1 MRRERRLTIRTATLL
16 ATAAVLATATSAAQ
30 QTPSTAPTS
39 AAAPSAAAQGA
50 VTPRQIAAR
59 AHAALLMIRA
69 LDANGD
75 TLGLGTGFLVSAD
88 GKFVTNYH
96 VIQEAARLSVKLL
109 DGGEYRDVS
118 LVAADP
124 ASDLA
129 LMQIPGASALPAMR
143 MGSDAQMEVGDRVF
157 VMGNPLGMG
166 GTFTDG
172 MVSGKRP
179 LEGVAML
186 QISAPISPGSS
197 GGPVMNER
205 GEVIG
210 VATMMVMGGQNL
222 NMAVPVRYL
231 APMLALNAAPRP
243 FSPTVLVA
251 NPHAGLAVLGD
262 NEPPI
267 SITRRTRDPRE
278 EVEDQLTLVRPMMQL
293 RGFLP
298 AFPFALG
305 EAARAQGGEHAF
317 QLERGVSY
325 LVTAR
330 CDAKCH
336 DVDLTIADAAGQVLR
351 SDTEGDDFPTV
362 TFVPT
367 ETATYQVG
375 VKLTDCASPACAYGV
390 AIYRRDTAA
399 PGRQASAR
407 TAQQPKSR

>member
-1 MRRERRLTIRTATLL
+1 MSRASRRSIRTATLL
-16 ATAAVLATATSAAQ
+16 AALIAAPAAAQ
-30 QTPSTAPTS
+30 QP
-39 AAAPSAAAQGA
+39 AAPRASDAVPAA

-69 LDANGD
+69 LDADGD
-75 TLGLGTGFLVSAD
+75 TIGLGTGFLVSAD

-109 DGGEYRDVS
+109 DGAEYRDVS

-129 LMQIPGASALPAMR
+129 LMQIPGASGLPAMP
-143 MGSDAQMEVGDRVF
+143 MGSDMQMEVGDRVF

-197 GGPVMNER
+197 GGPVMNDR

-231 APMLALNAAPRP
+231 SPMLAARGGARP
-243 FSPTVLVA
+243 FSPAVLVA
-251 NPHAGLAVLGD
+251 NPRAGLALLGD
-262 NEPPI
+262 GGAPAQRRERRAREPM
-267 SITRRTRDPRE
+267 R
-278 EVEDQLTLVRPMMQL
+278 EVEDQLMIIRPMLQL

-298 AFPFALG
+298 AFPIALG
-305 EAARAQGGEHAF
+305 EAAQAEGGAHTF

-325 LVTAR
+325 LITAR
-330 CDAKCH
+330 CDAACR
-336 DVDLTIADAAGQVLR
+336 DVDLTVADDAGQVLR
-351 SDTEGDDFPTV
+351 SDTDGRDFPSV
-362 TFVPT
+362 TFVPA
-367 ETATYQVG
+367 ETAQYQVG
-375 VKLTDCASPACAYGV
+375 VKLAECGSAACAYGV
-390 AIYRRDTAA
+390 AVYRRDPAAAVGKRASTPAA
-399 PGRQASAR
+399 PPPQ
-407 TAQQPKSR
+407 SR

>member
-30 QTPSTAPTS
+30 QTPSTALTS

-109 DGGEYRDVS
+109 DGAEYREVS

-129 LMQIPGASALPAMR
+129 LMQIPGARGLTALP
-143 MGSDAQMEVGDRVF
+143 MGSDVQMEVGDRVF

-166 GTFTDG
+166 GTFSDG

-186 QISAPISPGSS
+186 QISAPISSGSS

-231 APMLALNAAPRP
+231 SPMLAARVAARP
-243 FSPTVLVA
+243 FSPAVLVS
-251 NPHAGLAVLGD
+251 NVHAGLALVEDDGPPAGSPERGAR
-262 NEPPI
+262 EPL
-267 SITRRTRDPRE
+267 R
-278 EVEDQLTLVRPMMQL
+278 EVEDQLSIV
-293 RGFLP
+293 
-298 AFPFALG
+298 
-305 EAARAQGGEHAF
+305 
-317 QLERGVSY
+317 
-325 LVTAR
+325 
-330 CDAKCH
+330 
-336 DVDLTIADAAGQVLR
+336 
-351 SDTEGDDFPTV
+351 
-362 TFVPT
+362 
-367 ETATYQVG
+367 
-375 VKLTDCASPACAYGV
+375 
-390 AIYRRDTAA
+390 
-399 PGRQASAR
+399 
-407 TAQQPKSR
+407 

>member
-1 MRRERRLTIRTATLL
+1 MSRGSRSIRTATLL
-16 ATAAVLATATSAAQ
+16 ATLIAAPAAGQ
-30 QTPSTAPTS
+30 Q
-39 AAAPSAAAQGA
+39 AAAPRAADAAQAA

-109 DGGEYRDVS
+109 DGAEYRDVS

-129 LMQIPGASALPAMR
+129 LMQIPGASGLPAMR
-143 MGSDAQMEVGDRVF
+143 MGSDTQMEVGDRVF

-231 APMLALNAAPRP
+231 APMLALRTEARP
-243 FSPTVLVA
+243 FSPALLVA
-251 NPHAGLAVLGD
+251 NPRAGLARLDDAGGPVPRSGRRAR
-262 NEPPI
+262 EPM
-267 SITRRTRDPRE
+267 R
-278 EVEDQLTLVRPMMQL
+278 EVEDQLTLIRPMLQL

-305 EAARAQGGEHAF
+305 EAAQAEGGAHTF
-317 QLERGVSY
+317 RLEAGVSY
-325 LVTAR
+325 LITAR
-330 CDAKCH
+330 CDAECH
-336 DVDLTIADAAGQVLR
+336 DVDLTLADAAGQVLQ
-351 SDTEGDDFPTV
+351 SDADGDDFPSV
-362 TFVPT
+362 TFVPAETT
-367 ETATYQVG
+367 EYQVG
-375 VKLTDCASPACAYGV
+375 VKLAECSSAVCAYGV
-390 AIYRRDTAA
+390 AVYRRDPAA
-399 PGRQASAR
+399 VEKRASAP
-407 TAQQPKSR
+407 AASLPKSR

>member
-1 MRRERRLTIRTATLL
+1 MRRGSRRSIRTATLL
-16 ATAAVLATATSAAQ
+16 ATLVAAPAAAQ
-30 QTPSTAPTS
+30 QP
-39 AAAPSAAAQGA
+39 AAPRTSDAAQAA

-69 LDANGD
+69 LGADGD
-75 TLGLGTGFLVSAD
+75 TIGLGTGFLVSAD

-109 DGGEYRDVS
+109 DGAEYRDVS

-129 LMQIPGASALPAMR
+129 LMQIPGVSGLPAMR
-143 MGSDAQMEVGDRVF
+143 MGSDMQMEVGDRVF

-231 APMLALNAAPRP
+231 APMLAVRGDARP
-243 FSPTVLVA
+243 FSPAVLVA
-251 NPHAGLAVLGD
+251 NPRAGLALLGD
-262 NEPPI
+262 GGAPIARRRERRAREPM
-267 SITRRTRDPRE
+267 R
-278 EVEDQLTLVRPMMQL
+278 EVEDQLMIIRPMLQL

-298 AFPFALG
+298 AFPVALG
-305 EAARAQGGEHAF
+305 EAAQAEGGAHTF

-325 LVTAR
+325 LITAR
-330 CDAKCH
+330 CDAACH
-336 DVDLTIADAAGQVLR
+336 DVDLTVADAAGQVLR
-351 SDTEGDDFPTV
+351 SDTDGRDFPSL
-362 TFVPT
+362 TFVPA
-367 ETATYQVG
+367 ETAQYQVG
-375 VKLTDCASPACAYGV
+375 VKLAECSSTACAYGV
-390 AIYRRDTAA
+390 AVYRRDPAA
-399 PGRQASAR
+399 PGKQASASAAP
-407 TAQQPKSR
+407 TPKSR

>member
-1 MRRERRLTIRTATLL
+1 MRREPRLTIRTATLI
-16 ATAAVLATATSAAQ
+16 AAAAVLATATSAAQ
-30 QTPSTAPTS
+30 QAPSTVPS
-39 AAAPSAAAQGA
+39 SAAAQGA

-69 LDANGD
+69 LGANGD

-109 DGGEYRDVS
+109 DGAEYRDVS

-129 LMQIPGASALPAMR
+129 LMQIPGASGLPAMP

-231 APMLALNAAPRP
+231 SPMLALDAAPRP
-243 FSPTVLVA
+243 FSPAVLVA

-267 SITRRTRDPRE
+267 SITRRRTRDPRE

-298 AFPFALG
+298 AFPIAVG
-305 EAARAQGGEHAF
+305 EAARAEGGAHAF

-330 CDAKCH
+330 CDARCH

-351 SDTEGDDFPTV
+351 SDTDGDDFPTL

-375 VKLTDCASPACAYGV
+375 VKLTDCDSPACAYGV
-390 AIYRRDTAA
+390 AVYRRDTTL
-399 PGRQASAR
+399 PGKRASAP
-407 TAQQPKSR
+407 AASLPKAR

>member
-1 MRRERRLTIRTATLL
+1 MRRGSRRSIRTATLL

-30 QTPSTAPTS
+30 QTPSTAPQ
-39 AAAPSAAAQGA
+39 PAAAQA
-50 VTPRQIAAR
+50 TPTPRQIAAR

-75 TLGLGTGFLVSAD
+75 TLGLGTGFLVGPD
-88 GKFVTNYH
+88 GRFVTNYH
-96 VIQEAARLSVKLL
+96 VIQEAARLSVRRL
-109 DGGEYRDVS
+109 DGGEYQDVS

-129 LMQIPGASALPAMR
+129 LMQIPGVSGLPALR

-157 VMGNPLGMG
+157 VMGNPLGMS

-231 APMLALNAAPRP
+231 SPMLAGRAEPRP
-243 FSPTVLVA
+243 FSPAVLVS
-251 NPHAGLAVLGD
+251 NPRAGLA
-262 NEPPI
+262 
-267 SITRRTRDPRE
+267 
-278 EVEDQLTLVRPMMQL
+278 LV
-293 RGFLP
+293 
-298 AFPFALG
+298 G
-305 EAARAQGGEHAF
+305 EADPPAGGARRVRE
-317 QLERGVSY
+317 
-325 LVTAR
+325 
-330 CDAKCH
+330 
-336 DVDLTIADAAGQVLR
+336 
-351 SDTEGDDFPTV
+351 P
-362 TFVPT
+362 
-367 ETATYQVG
+367 
-375 VKLTDCASPACAYGV
+375 
-390 AIYRRDTAA
+390 
-399 PGRQASAR
+399 RQEV
-407 TAQQPKSR
+407 

>member
-1 MRRERRLTIRTATLL
+1 MRRGSRSIRTSTLL
-16 ATAAVLATATSAAQ
+16 LTLASL
-30 QTPSTAPTS
+30 
-39 AAAPSAAAQGA
+39 AAAPAAAQRTA
-50 VTPRQIAAR
+50 APQPATLQAATPTPRQIAAR

-75 TLGLGTGFLVSAD
+75 TLGLGTGFVVSPD
-88 GKFVTNYH
+88 GRFVTNYH

-109 DGGEYRDVS
+109 DGAEWRDVQ

-129 LMQIPGASALPAMR
+129 LMQIPGARGLTALP

-166 GTFTDG
+166 GTFSDG

-186 QISAPISPGSS
+186 QISAPISSGSS

-231 APMLALNAAPRP
+231 SPMLAARAEPRP
-243 FSPTVLVA
+243 FSPAVLVS
-251 NPHAGLAVLGD
+251 NPHAGLALVGD
-262 NEPPI
+262 PDAPAPGEERRVREP
-267 SITRRTRDPRE
+267 RR
-278 EVEDQLTLVRPMMQL
+278 EVEDQLDVVRPMLQL
-293 RGFLP
+293 RGFFP

-305 EAARAQGGEHAF
+305 EAAQAQGGAHAF
-317 QLERGVSY
+317 RLEAGVSY
-325 LVTAR
+325 LITAR
-330 CDAKCH
+330 CDAECH
-336 DVDLTIADAAGQVLR
+336 DVDLTLADAAGRVLR
-351 SDTEGDDFPTV
+351 SDADGDDFPTV
-362 TFVPT
+362 SFVPR
-367 ETATYQVG
+367 ETGTYNVG
-375 VKLTDCASPACAYGV
+375 VKLAECAADTCAYGV
-390 AIYRRDTAA
+390 AVYRRDPAITEKRASA
-399 PGRQASAR
+399 QPGR
-407 TAQQPKSR
+407 

>member
-1 MRRERRLTIRTATLL
+1 MSRASRRSIRTATLL
-16 ATAAVLATATSAAQ
+16 ATLIAAPAAAQ
-30 QTPSTAPTS
+30 QP
-39 AAAPSAAAQGA
+39 AARMQDAARAA
-50 VTPRQIAAR
+50 VTPREIAAR

-69 LDANGD
+69 LDADGD
-75 TLGLGTGFLVSAD
+75 TIGLGTGFLVSAD
-88 GKFVTNYH
+88 GRFVTNYH

-109 DGGEYRDVS
+109 EGGEYRDVS

-129 LMQIPGASALPAMR
+129 LMQIPGVSGLPAMR
-143 MGSDAQMEVGDRVF
+143 MGSDTQMEVGDRVF

-186 QISAPISPGSS
+186 QISAPISSGSS

-231 APMLALNAAPRP
+231 SPMLAVRAEARP
-243 FSPTVLVA
+243 FSPAVLVA
-251 NPHAGLAVLGD
+251 NPRAGLARLGED
-262 NEPPI
+262 DAPIPRRGRRAREPM
-267 SITRRTRDPRE
+267 R
-278 EVEDQLTLVRPMMQL
+278 EVEDQLTMIRPMLQL

-298 AFPFALG
+298 AFPFAVG
-305 EAARAQGGEHAF
+305 EAAQAEGGAHTF

-325 LVTAR
+325 LITAR
-330 CDAKCH
+330 CDAECH
-336 DVDLTIADAAGQVLR
+336 DVDLTLADAAGQVLQA
-351 SDTEGDDFPTV
+351 DVDGDDFPSV

-367 ETATYQVG
+367 ETAQYQVG
-375 VKLTDCASPACAYGV
+375 VKLAECSSAACAYGV
-390 AIYRRDTAA
+390 AVYRRDVSAT
-399 PGRQASAR
+399 GKRASAS
-407 TAQQPKSR
+407 AASLPKSR